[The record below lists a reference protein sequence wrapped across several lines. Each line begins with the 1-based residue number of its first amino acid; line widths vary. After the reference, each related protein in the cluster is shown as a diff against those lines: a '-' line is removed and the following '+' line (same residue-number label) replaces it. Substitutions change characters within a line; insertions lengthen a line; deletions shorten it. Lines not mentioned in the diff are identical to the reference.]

1 MASLAAALRPDLVA
15 GLFLEDVTPLFLTN
29 PELRTYPFLSS
40 VLSLGAL
47 ATEAPNERAPV
58 DWLEARMAAL
68 PHDVSGSWGERLPQA
83 EIRDWAK

>member
-1 MASLAAALRPDLVA
+1 
-15 GLFLEDVTPLFLTN
+15 
-29 PELRTYPFLSS
+29 